1 MQYLFKEAELPREA
15 LQTLNL
21 LKNEH
26 LAIDNDNLE
35 AMLSGRRSALIAISD
50 IQLDNIRIARLE
62 AKLSLSRTDTGE
74 VYLLI
79 HPVYRNPQKHY
90 LLDDKAMGELIN
102 GEKPNHVVE
111 LDLGDDHVKRMVVE
125 YDAETREFL
134 AYDAVTVQPPSMIN
148 GEELDADQREAYRLG
163 QKVSIYDD
171 TTVQYRVSEPKGI
184 LSNTEKVILSF
195 QEDTKVRHVMLGD
208 LKNLQDG
215 FHRQL
220 DYNSSSYQNQNALQ
234 MMLKKDFPHLASADL
249 QVNEQHERLRAR

>member
-1 MQYLFKEAELPREA
+1 MQYLFKKAELPREA
-15 LQTLNL
+15 LQTLSL

-35 AMLSGRRSALIAISD
+35 AMFAGRRSALIAMSD

-62 AKLSLSRTDTGE
+62 AKLSLSRTDSGE
-74 VYLLI
+74 VELLI

-90 LLDDKAMGELIN
+90 LLDQQVMGELMD

-111 LDLGDDHVKRMVVE
+111 LKLGDDHVKRMVVE
-125 YDAETREFL
+125 YDADTREFL
-134 AYDAVTVQPPSMIN
+134 AYDAASVHAPVMIN
-148 GEELDADQREAYRLG
+148 GKDLDADQRVAYRLG

-195 QEDTKVRHVMLGD
+195 EENSKVRHVMLDD

-215 FHRQL
+215 FHGQL
-220 DYNSSSYQNQNALQ
+220 DYNSSSYQNALQ
-234 MMLKKDFPHLASADL
+234 MMLQKDFPHLTSDDL
-249 QVNEQHERLRAR
+249 RVNKQNERVRSR